1 MERIPAVAGGRD
13 HGDVNAASEVV
24 LDRTW
29 WSWAGAHGGLVAS
42 HLLDAMGP
50 AGRDVIPRALH
61 VHFLRTVDD
70 RPLSLVGTQVA
81 AGRSTATWSAVASQ
95 GGRPAATATGV
106 LGAVGQGPTVRGRRG
121 PRVAL
126 VTKCP
131 PLPLPLELVPFAQ
144 HVEIRPATAARPLA
158 GGPTAELTAWLRFVD
173 DRPVDAAAATILL
186 DALPPALYATFSQPV
201 PIPTVELA
209 AHFSGRLTT
218 RARPGWVLARIRTEQ
233 AEEGWAVDD
242 AALFDPAGE
251 LLATGRQTRLVLASP
266 PLVG

>member
-1 MERIPAVAGGRD
+1 MARGPGT
-13 HGDVNAASEVV
+13 AATEVV

-42 HLLDAMGP
+42 HLLEAMGP
-50 AGRDVIPRALH
+50 TARDAIPRALH
-61 VHFLRTVDD
+61 VHFLRAVDD
-70 RPLSLVGTQVA
+70 RPLSLAGIEVT

-106 LGAVGQGPTVRGRRG
+106 LGPLGQGPIVRGRRG
-121 PRVAL
+121 PHVAPP
-126 VTKCP
+126 TQCP

-158 GGPTAELTAWLRFVD
+158 GGSTAELTAWLRFVD
-173 DRPVDAAAATILL
+173 DRPVDAAGATVLL
-186 DALPPALYATFSQPV
+186 DALPPALFATFTQPV

-218 RARPGWVLARIRTEQ
+218 GARPGWVLARIRTEQ
-233 AEEGWAVDD
+233 AEDGWAVDD
-242 AALFDPAGE
+242 AALFDPTGE

-266 PLVG
+266 APVG